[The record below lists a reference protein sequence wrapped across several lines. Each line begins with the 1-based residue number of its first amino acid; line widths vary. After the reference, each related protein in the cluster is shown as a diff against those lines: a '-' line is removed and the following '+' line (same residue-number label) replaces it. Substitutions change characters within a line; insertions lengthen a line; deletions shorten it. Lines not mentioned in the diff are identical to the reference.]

1 MKLNG
6 LNRVLVL
13 ALAAVVAMTSFT
25 GDAQARKRS
34 AAKRAAAARVAASAP
49 KVASASATPATSA
62 TKATNPNEKT
72 LTKGGTTVTIV
83 RYDSPAYYKV
93 SKSEAGYSSGYCDNS
108 FAIDWPTATT
118 TGNITQ
124 LQQWMLKTVG
134 NSDNPVKTVSA
145 LIKQRNKC
153 EYSSARKVKKMP
165 QRDDDTPLSD
175 KADITVKLLTDNVV
189 EIAQGYEAYYGGGT
203 GASFMYGTAFYYYD
217 LRNGRA
223 LETADLFTPQVANAI
238 VQQLRQDPDGVWDS
252 LWDDFKENPHV
263 PDNFCITADKVVF
276 IYGKYEIAAGYAGN
290 VEAEVPIEQVLPY
303 ATPLRKSIV
312 AAMNN

>member
-34 AAKRAAAARVAASAP
+34 AAKRQAKTTQAIKSDE
-49 KVASASATPATSA
+49 
-62 TKATNPNEKT
+62 KALQN
-72 LTKGGTTVTIV
+72 GTTTMTVIH
-83 RYDSPAYYKV
+83 YDSPAYYKV

-124 LQQWMLKTVG
+124 LQQWMLKTFT
-134 NSDNPVKTVSA
+134 NSDTPAKTVNA
-145 LIKQRNKC
+145 LIKQRNQC
-153 EYSSARKVKKMP
+153 EYTSARRVNKLP
-165 QRDDDTPLSD
+165 NNDDEANLSD
-175 KADITVKLLTDNVV
+175 KGNITVKLLTPDILMFDYHG
-189 EIAQGYEAYYGGGT
+189 EMYTGGGT
-203 GASFMYGTAFYYYD
+203 GASFMYGDGFYYYNLSQD
-217 LRNGRA
+217 RELKS
-223 LETADLFTPQVANAI
+223 TDLFTPQVVNAI
-238 VQQLRQDPDGVWDS
+238 VQQLRQNDETWDC
-252 LWDDFKENPHV
+252 LWDEFKESPHAT
-263 PDNFCITADKVVF
+263 DNFSIERDKVVF
-276 IYGKYEIAAGYAGN
+276 VYSKYEIAPGMAGN

-303 ATPLRKSIV
+303 ATPLLKSIV